1 MKQNTPVVYNLDLS
15 QNVQISTDNSDFVTI
30 DQNTMLIKIILSDN
44 NNIIYKY
51 ANNIEDIF
59 QISNSYD
66 RWEYIHDS

>member
-44 NNIIYKY
+44 NIIYKY
-51 ANNIEDIF
+51 TNNIGDIF
-59 QISNSYD
+59 KISNSYD